1 MHWRCTLF
9 GGTLGQR
16 ATRGLAVAALIV
28 SLSTTSLGGNVAAAP
43 SADDQQGCS
52 VFAHVRNESLHS
64 LRDAWRGFRKQV
76 RDLERKALA
85 LQHEAGEAGDAAALA
100 SDARLEIS
108 DARDQ
113 LSAIWSA
120 ARVEMRTQVNLLTV
134 CKDAPAT
141 ASGSPKISLA
151 TVSVTEDEE
160 VELWVQFSERVSCEG
175 ACDTLFTY
183 SPNGD
188 STTTSITAAEL
199 ERDEDGASARLTFKL
214 AAGVKV
220 DKAKDTLSFTA
231 AGGTSLKDGE
241 GNAMAS
247 QTVETTELTDLASDL
262 AKKFDDLIVK
272 AMQDMQLAMDAVNKT
287 VTQVLDAAGIKA
299 KDDEDKDDDDKD
311 EDKQLRQVK
320 AGEFDP
326 AKSFLV
332 RGGWLTGIG
341 CPAGDAACTTG
352 DSKDNRNEGLLL
364 VKTGPTQNFAAPVA
378 ELKNV
383 KGIKNLTELGYDIR
397 KTTAASDAR
406 GSHCGAGAPRFNV
419 VTKDSVTKTENLTFI
434 GCTSPAATTSTVG
447 SGWLRL
453 RWTGSIAGTV
463 QAIEIVFDEGQDGS
477 GGPDSF
483 GLAVLDNVDV
493 NGKLVGRGS
502 GDRHDEEKDHKDI
515 KLRQVTARE
524 SDPARTFL
532 VQAAWLSGIGC
543 ATNAT
548 IHPYNPVTDSAGP
561 GVAFTVC
568 PTGDSNDERNAGL
581 LLAKT
586 GTGTNASAI
595 AELKGVEG
603 ITLLTEL
610 GYDLRKPARDD
621 VRGSSCGSAPR
632 FKIVTKT
639 DPQPPDVMCSS
650 LTPSL
655 DGAADSGWVRLRWNG
670 SVANVTSI
678 TIVFDASPDN
688 FGLAVLDNI
697 DVNTTLVG
705 RAGGDDEDHQS
716 DGNKGKDSSDRAKD
730 KVKESSD
737 KKGDSEKSDKD
748 DD

>member
-1 MHWRCTLF
+1 
-9 GGTLGQR
+9 
-16 ATRGLAVAALIV
+16 
-28 SLSTTSLGGNVAAAP
+28 
-43 SADDQQGCS
+43 
-52 VFAHVRNESLHS
+52 
-64 LRDAWRGFRKQV
+64 
-76 RDLERKALA
+76 
-85 LQHEAGEAGDAAALA
+85 
-100 SDARLEIS
+100 
-108 DARDQ
+108 
-113 LSAIWSA
+113 
-120 ARVEMRTQVNLLTV
+120 
-134 CKDAPAT
+134 
-141 ASGSPKISLA
+141 
-151 TVSVTEDEE
+151 
-160 VELWVQFSERVSCEG
+160 
-175 ACDTLFTY
+175 
-183 SPNGD
+183 
-188 STTTSITAAEL
+188 
-199 ERDEDGASARLTFKL
+199 
-214 AAGVKV
+214 
-220 DKAKDTLSFTA
+220 
-231 AGGTSLKDGE
+231 
-241 GNAMAS
+241 MAS

-352 DSKDNRNEGLLL
+352 DSKDNHNEGLLL
-364 VKTGPTQNFAAPVA
+364 GKTGPTQNFAAPVA

-406 GSHCGAGAPRFNV
+406 GSHCGAGAPRF
-419 VTKDSVTKTENLTFI
+419 
-434 GCTSPAATTSTVG
+434 TSGPRTGVPRRKILPSLGARHRRARTQTVG

-502 GDRHDEEKDHKDI
+502 GDGNDEENEENDRAKTDDHSVKTQQDKAKEKDDEDKVKTQSEKAKTQTDKAKEKDDEDKSEEKDDEDKAKTQSDKAKTQIEKSKTQTEKAKNEQDEDKDHKDI

-650 LTPSL
+650 LTPSI
-655 DGAADSGWVRLRWNG
+655 DCAADAGWLRLRTD
-670 SVANVTSI
+670 SSFHIADVQSI
-678 TIVFDASPDN
+678 TIVFDASSDN

-697 DVNTTLVG
+697 DVNGTLVG

-716 DGNKGKDSSDRAKD
+716 DGDKGKDSSDRAKD

-737 KKGDSEKSDKD
+737 KKGDSDKSDKD